1 MKNYVLPLLAFC
13 AVTLT
18 VMAFRPAE
26 SPKAATIATELKWYT
41 IEEAA
46 VLCKTAPRKLMID
59 VYTEWCGWCKR
70 MDKNTYTDPKVV
82 EYINAHF
89 YPVKFDAE
97 QKAEVKFNNET
108 FGYVTQEGGRGVH
121 TFAYAL
127 LDGHLGYPSVVYL
140 NEKNERIMISPGYKE
155 PAGMMKE
162 LQFAAEEHYSKTTWE
177 EYSKTH

>member
-1 MKNYVLPLLAFC
+1 MKNYVLPLLAIC
-13 AVTLT
+13 AIALAT
-18 VMAFRPAE
+18 MAFRLADQHN
-26 SPKAATIATELKWYT
+26 KAAAVTEMKWYT

-46 VLCKTAPRKLMID
+46 ELNKTAPRKLMID

-70 MDKNTYTDPKVV
+70 MDKSTYTDPKVV

-108 FGYVTQEGGRGVH
+108 FGYVAQEGERGVN

-127 LDGHLGYPSVVYL
+127 LDGHMGYPSVVYL
-140 NEKNERIMISPGYKE
+140 NEKYERIMISPGYKE
-155 PAGMMKE
+155 PADMLKE
-162 LQFAAEEHYSKTTWE
+162 LQFAAEEQYSKTTWE
-177 EYSKTH
+177 EYSKKH